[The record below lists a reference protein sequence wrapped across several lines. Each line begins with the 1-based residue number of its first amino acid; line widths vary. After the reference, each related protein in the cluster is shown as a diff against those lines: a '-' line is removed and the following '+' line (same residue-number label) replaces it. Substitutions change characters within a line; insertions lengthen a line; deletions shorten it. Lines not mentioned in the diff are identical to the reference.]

1 MTYPI
6 IQTDRAPLI
15 DSETYESMYERS
27 MNEPEAFW
35 AEQAE
40 TFIDWEKKWD
50 KVSDIDFSKGKIAW
64 FEGATLNVS
73 YNCLDRITMVVIAHR
88 LSTVQHYDFIYNV
101 ENGQIIDIG
110 TISADLKFQS
120 KLQE

>member
-6 IQTDRAPLI
+6 ILTDRTPFI

-40 TFIDWEKKWD
+40 TFIDWEKKWN
-50 KVSDIDFSKGKIAW
+50 KVTDD
-64 FEGATLNVS
+64 
-73 YNCLDRITMVVIAHR
+73 D
-88 LSTVQHYDFIYNV
+88 
-101 ENGQIIDIG
+101 
-110 TISADLKFQS
+110 
-120 KLQE
+120 